1 MRQIKY
7 DTRFLARHEVM
18 DYSLLLFIEEI
29 DEKDEVEQLAY
40 FSKRQHNT
48 ESKYFTFN

>member
-29 DEKDEVEQLAY
+29 DEKDEIE
-40 FSKRQHNT
+40 
-48 ESKYFTFN
+48 